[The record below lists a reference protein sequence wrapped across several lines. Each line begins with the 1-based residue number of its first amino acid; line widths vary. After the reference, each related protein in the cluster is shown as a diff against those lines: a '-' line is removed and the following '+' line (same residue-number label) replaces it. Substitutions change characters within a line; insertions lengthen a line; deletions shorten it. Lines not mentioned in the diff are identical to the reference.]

1 MGIFRQLVSPSR
13 RLLKYEQLEG
23 FGFETDLRGIPIGYA
38 PFTELDVMVTAGEIT
53 EEQRAKIEKPI
64 MDFIKGHIKTPETGL
79 LLDSKVYESQDDA
92 GRPSSARQ
100 WIVELLQG
108 SSNSFTENAAA
119 IERLNREMARIMGVE
134 QLLLGAT
141 STGSFSLSEDK
152 THAFYLLIDGALREI
167 MEAMKTDIIDT
178 IWRLNGWPE
187 ELIPEVTPEAVRFN
201 DVEQVAASL
210 QSLATAGATLAIDD
224 PAINDVRDLLGISQQ
239 DDEIVQREIRDAE
252 LNTQFERGT
261 IPGTDPKRNDPG
273 EIE

>member
-1 MGIFRQLVSPSR
+1 MALPVP
-13 RLLKYEQLEG
+13 
-23 FGFETDLRGIPIGYA
+23 
-38 PFTELDVMVTAGEIT
+38 
-53 EEQRAKIEKPI
+53 
-64 MDFIKGHIKTPETGL
+64 
-79 LLDSKVYESQDDA
+79 
-92 GRPSSARQ
+92 
-100 WIVELLQG
+100 
-108 SSNSFTENAAA
+108 AAFA
-119 IERLNREMARIMGVE
+119 
-134 QLLLGAT
+134 
-141 STGSFSLSEDK
+141 LSEDK

-239 DDEIVQREIRDAE
+239 DDEIVQREMRDAE

-261 IPGTDPKRNDPG
+261 MPGTDPSRNNPG
-273 EIE
+273 GDRMKEKPSIHDLELMMENGVNLEISPDGTVHERDIPKEEKAKQFLSELQELKGSGDHY